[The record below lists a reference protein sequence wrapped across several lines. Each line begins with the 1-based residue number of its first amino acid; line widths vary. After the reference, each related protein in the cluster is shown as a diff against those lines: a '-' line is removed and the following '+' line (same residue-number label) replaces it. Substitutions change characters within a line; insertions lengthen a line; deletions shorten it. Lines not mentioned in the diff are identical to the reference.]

1 MFPLPI
7 KRGGC
12 ILSDDVKKIDNV
24 EQVTVSSTVLS
35 NLFGLTTRRI
45 RQLENEGVIQK
56 IARGKYSLQDN
67 IKSYITYIKASADL
81 KENKTE
87 EGKIDYDEE
96 HALLER
102 RKREKMELELAAMRG
117 TMHYSED
124 VERVMND
131 MLSNFKAKILA
142 LPSRAAPR
150 LITLSKI
157 ADIQEV
163 LQNEVL
169 DALNEMSQYNPN
181 DFYSDEYVDVLDDE
195 VENESKEITD
205 S

>member
-1 MFPLPI
+1 M
-7 KRGGC
+7 
-12 ILSDDVKKIDNV
+12 SDDVKKIDNV

-87 EGKIDYDEE
+87 EGKIDYDQE

-150 LITLSKI
+150 LITLSTI

>member
-1 MFPLPI
+1 M
-7 KRGGC
+7 
-12 ILSDDVKKIDNV
+12 SDDVKKIDNV

-81 KENKTE
+81 KKNKIE

-150 LITLSKI
+150 LITLSTI